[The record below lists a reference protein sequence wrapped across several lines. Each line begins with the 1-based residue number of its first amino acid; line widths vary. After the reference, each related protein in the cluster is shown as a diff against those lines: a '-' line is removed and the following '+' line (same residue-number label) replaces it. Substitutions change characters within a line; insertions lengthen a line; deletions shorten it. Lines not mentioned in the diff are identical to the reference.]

1 MTGALA
7 AVNQSEVAPA
17 KVQASSEPRVEINCL
32 ETQVE
37 EGEDFRLIV
46 IEKFDSE
53 GPYKRVSAFW
63 YTNPITADESDYE
76 RCTPKGRPAKAT
88 SPSTA

>member
-1 MTGALA
+1 M
-7 AVNQSEVAPA
+7 
-17 KVQASSEPRVEINCL
+17 KINCL

-53 GPYKRVSAFW
+53 GPYKRVSVFW

-76 RCTPKGRPAKAT
+76 RLYAEGQTSKGYQSKHGMMGRGFHT
-88 SPSTA
+88 REDD